1 MMKKMLL
8 AAAVMT
14 GLAGTAGHAALAHDA
29 PPPPPPGEGC
39 GGHGPHHGHLLSLQ
53 GITLTSAQHKKLAA
67 LMHGDHPDFRADMQ
81 QEHAM
86 RTQLRTLLTT
96 PGAVDQ
102 ASLTSVEQQLD
113 ALHQKRAA
121 QRLQFEVKIHDI
133 LTPDQLAQIKDRQ
146 DKIDAL
152 HEQLHALMAPPA
164 PPQK

>member
-14 GLAGTAGHAALAHDA
+14 GLTGTVGHAALAHDA

-39 GGHGPHHGHLLSLQ
+39 DAHGPHHGHILSLH

-81 QEHAM
+81 QERALHG
-86 RTQLRTLLTT
+86 QLRTLLST
-96 PGAVDQ
+96 PGTVDQ

-113 ALHQKRAA
+113 ALHQKREA
-121 QRLQFEVKIHDI
+121 QRLQFEVKVHDI
-133 LTPDQLAQIKDRQ
+133 LTPEQLAQIKERQ

-152 HEQLHALMAPPA
+152 QEQLHALMEPPP